1 MKLFKK
7 LLLVAAFAAVAAGSA
22 DAMNHRHA
30 PKRATNKTKIA
41 TTEITNINNVV
52 GDVCFDDVSGLYVD
66 NAGNI
71 VAPHVAKQWLKQH
84 ENDYLQGGD
93 LQNDGLDDDLGIE
106 PDPVVAPAPQ
116 NKKCCAS
123 LRNFFKAH
131 PFVCIGFLT
140 SVGFLA
146 DGLTS
151 DFNGYSFTEM
161 VTAIVGM
168 IASIYGYR
176 RSTH

>member
-1 MKLFKK
+1 MELFKK
-7 LLLVAAFAAVAAGSA
+7 FLLVAAFAAVSAGNA
-22 DAMNHRHA
+22 DAMNRRHA
-30 PKRATNKTKIA
+30 PKGATKTKVA
-41 TTEITNINNVV
+41 VMEITNINNVV
-52 GDVCFDDVSGLYVD
+52 GDVCFDDESGLYVD

-71 VAPHVAKQWLKQH
+71 VARYVAEQWLKRH
-84 ENDYLQGGD
+84 ENDY
-93 LQNDGLDDDLGIE
+93 LQNDGLDDDLDIE

-131 PFVCIGFLT
+131 PCVCIGFLT

-168 IASIYGYR
+168 IASVYGYR